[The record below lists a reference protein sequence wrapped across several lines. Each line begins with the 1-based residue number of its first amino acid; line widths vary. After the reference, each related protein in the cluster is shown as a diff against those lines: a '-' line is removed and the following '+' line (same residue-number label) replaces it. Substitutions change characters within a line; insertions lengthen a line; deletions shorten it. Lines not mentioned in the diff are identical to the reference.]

1 MPSRRKRIVGWVAC
15 AALAA
20 TLGACG
26 ETTGTSEGVSTASG
40 RYVGDDAVAAVAEE
54 LREEGRTAYYLGPEA
69 DGNALSSIDR
79 VTDNGPSFQV
89 WASYGTCS
97 PAPGSDEGGCGDPV
111 TASTRDWQP
120 DMAGLWC
127 RRLDPQLGVPAGE
140 VMGELTL
147 FTDRVQLGV
156 VHLADRVGEGGGEDV
171 THALA
176 LLNTLRPV
184 GDTQAVTSLP
194 PPDADIATWVD
205 GLCGTVPGQVVEHS
219 MEDLPGQLDNTHVP
233 GFTVARLGGGE
244 LTWAD
249 HTGKPVV
256 IAVGTLEQVT
266 TAVRRLAPIVAA
278 SPSGATL
285 LGLVVELD
293 RLKAAPRPIA
303 EVEREAG
310 ALPAPVGYA
319 SPDATSAV
327 WFLDSAANVG
337 EVTGGMDA
345 GVIAFVHSTGDV
357 ATYRPVGAPA
367 DALRA
372 STESLE

>member
-1 MPSRRKRIVGWVAC
+1 
-15 AALAA
+15 
-20 TLGACG
+20 
-26 ETTGTSEGVSTASG
+26 
-40 RYVGDDAVAAVAEE
+40 
-54 LREEGRTAYYLGPEA
+54 
-69 DGNALSSIDR
+69 
-79 VTDNGPSFQV
+79 
-89 WASYGTCS
+89 
-97 PAPGSDEGGCGDPV
+97 
-111 TASTRDWQP
+111 
-120 DMAGLWC
+120 
-127 RRLDPQLGVPAGE
+127 
-140 VMGELTL
+140 
-147 FTDRVQLGV
+147 
-156 VHLADRVGEGGGEDV
+156 
-171 THALA
+171 
-176 LLNTLRPV
+176 
-184 GDTQAVTSLP
+184 
-194 PPDADIATWVD
+194 
-205 GLCGTVPGQVVEHS
+205 

-293 RLKAAPRPIA
+293 RLKAAPGPIA

-327 WFLDSAANVG
+327 WFLDGAANVG

-345 GVIAFVHSTGDV
+345 GVIAFVDPPAMS
-357 ATYRPVGAPA
+357 RPTAPSA
-367 DALRA
+367 HPPTRSGPRPSPSSDPARA
-372 STESLE
+372 SAV

>member
-1 MPSRRKRIVGWVAC
+1 M
-15 AALAA
+15 
-20 TLGACG
+20 
-26 ETTGTSEGVSTASG
+26 
-40 RYVGDDAVAAVAEE
+40 
-54 LREEGRTAYYLGPEA
+54 
-69 DGNALSSIDR
+69 
-79 VTDNGPSFQV
+79 
-89 WASYGTCS
+89 
-97 PAPGSDEGGCGDPV
+97 
-111 TASTRDWQP
+111 
-120 DMAGLWC
+120 
-127 RRLDPQLGVPAGE
+127 
-140 VMGELTL
+140 
-147 FTDRVQLGV
+147 
-156 VHLADRVGEGGGEDV
+156 
-171 THALA
+171 
-176 LLNTLRPV
+176 
-184 GDTQAVTSLP
+184 
-194 PPDADIATWVD
+194 
-205 GLCGTVPGQVVEHS
+205 
-219 MEDLPGQLDNTHVP
+219 
-233 GFTVARLGGGE
+233 
-244 LTWAD
+244 
-249 HTGKPVV
+249 
-256 IAVGTLEQVT
+256 
-266 TAVRRLAPIVAA
+266 RRLAPIVAA